1 MQPHTERN
9 SGIFMHCVNV
19 ASEGV
24 SCLGKLSTEV
34 ATDAR
39 ELDVRRFNVPRHV
52 VLVVDRLATGDTL
65 PY

>member
-1 MQPHTERN
+1 MH
-9 SGIFMHCVNV
+9 SGNV
-19 ASEGV
+19 ASERV
-24 SCLGKLSTEV
+24 SRLGEFSTEV

>member
-1 MQPHTERN
+1 
-9 SGIFMHCVNV
+9 MHCVNV

-39 ELDVRRFNVPRHV
+39 ELDVCRFNVPRHV